1 MKYLVLFGVLFV
13 VYLLWRHERRLEQQQ
28 SGGPEAARPPAPA
41 TPALRQEMVQCPV
54 CTVHLPRADA
64 LADER
69 GRYYCC
75 AEHRRRGAG

>member
-1 MKYLVLFGVLFV
+1 MKYLVLFGVLLV
-13 VYLLWRHERRLEQQQ
+13 VYLLWRHERRLEQQP
-28 SGGPEAARPPAPA
+28 GGREATRPAPPT
-41 TPALRQEMVQCPV
+41 TPALPQEMVQCPV

-64 LADER
+64 LVDER